1 MIEFKRITL
10 DMKTA
15 YEELTDPMRERG
27 CEYSFANLYLWG
39 RQQIC
44 FMEGGAV
51 LFSQFDRKTVY
62 PYPVTRGDVK
72 PLLDDIIRDAS
83 RRGIPCRLTGLSQ
96 GDCQQLEELYPG
108 RFRIHTD
115 RSGFD
120 YIYDIQDLAGLA
132 GRKYQKKRNHVNSFT
147 KQFPDWTVLPIDR
160 CDPEQVEGLVSRWY
174 EDRLAEDPDQDFRLE
189 QAALKKALRDR
200 KELGMEGMVLI
211 AGGEY
216 VAMTLASRLSE
227 DTFDVHFEKALS
239 RDNGAYAVINREFAR
254 YLMEAYPEVRWLN
267 REDDL
272 GIEGLRQAKLS
283 YLPARMVEKH
293 WTCLLEDCYEY

>member
-72 PLLDDIIRDAS
+72 PLLDAIIRDAS

-147 KQFPDWTVLPIDR
+147 KQF
-160 CDPEQVEGLVSRWY
+160 DPEQVEGLVRRWY

-216 VAMTLASRLSE
+216 VAMTLATRLSQ

-254 YLMEAYPEVRWLN
+254 YLMEAYPEIRWLN

-283 YLPARMVEKH
+283 YLPARMGEKY